1 MSIWNVLLFPYLVFR
16 LFELPLA
23 LFDYST
29 ESPGPFSRARG
40 AENGTETGDCWVIW
54 QQPNR
59 FPRRVVEEGLGAGP
73 VAGITEVQP
82 FSVKLSP
89 VGDGT
94 IQTAAGSWR
103 ELWLAAGTRGREDM
117 GMWGQG
123 DAGT

>member
-1 MSIWNVLLFPYLVFR
+1 MAFR
-16 LFELPLA
+16 GGGGG
-23 LFDYST
+23 T

-40 AENGTETGDCWVIW
+40 AENGAETGDCWVIW

-103 ELWLAAGTRGREDM
+103 ELWLAAGHGDVKI
-117 GMWGQG
+117 WGCGDKVMQG
-123 DAGT
+123 HRDGLTS